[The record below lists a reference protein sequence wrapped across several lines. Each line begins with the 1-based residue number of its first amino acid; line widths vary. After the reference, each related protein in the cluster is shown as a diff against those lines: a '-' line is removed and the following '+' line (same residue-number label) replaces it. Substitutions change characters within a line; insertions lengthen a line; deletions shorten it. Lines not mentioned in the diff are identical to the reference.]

1 MKYNFSTFRLF
12 LLGLAGLSLFF
23 TPLTIAEKYANPADT
38 VLAFNKAMTESNLEV
53 LLDTLAPGGIQY
65 TVKASHM
72 GQTPDSLTTDLKSYW
87 TMIAPV
93 IFSSTES
100 YTRTAK
106 IIDTRNT
113 DTMATVWADIETIS
127 VRRAGGGQKNN
138 FQEITLLIH
147 TDSGWKIAGIMD
159 TKKLSTLTTSGQ

>member
-1 MKYNFSTFRLF
+1 MKFNFSTSRF
-12 LLGLAGLSLFF
+12 LLLGMAGLSLLF
-23 TPLTIAEKYANPADT
+23 TQVIFAEKYTSPADT
-38 VLAFNKAMTESNLEV
+38 VLAFNKAMTESNLEA

-72 GQTPDSLTTDLKSYW
+72 GQTPDSLTTDLKKYW

-100 YTRTAK
+100 YTRTANN
-106 IIDTRNT
+106 IVTRNT
-113 DTMATVWADIETIS
+113 DTMATVWADVETIS

-138 FQEITLLIH
+138 FEEITILIH
-147 TDSGWKIAGIMD
+147 TDDGWKIAGIMD
-159 TKKLSTLTTSGQ
+159 TKKLSTLTTSN

>member
-1 MKYNFSTFRLF
+1 MKFSFSTSRF
-12 LLGLAGLSLFF
+12 LLLGMAGLSLLFAQVTF
-23 TPLTIAEKYANPADT
+23 ADKYATPVDT
-38 VLAFNKAMTESNLEV
+38 VLAFNKAMTESNLEA

-72 GQTPDSLTTDLKSYW
+72 GQTPDSLTTDLRKYW

-100 YTRTAK
+100 YTRTAGNFV
-106 IIDTRNT
+106 TRNT
-113 DTMATVWADIETIS
+113 DTMATVWADVETVS

-138 FQEITLLIH
+138 FEEITILIH
-147 TDSGWKIAGIMD
+147 TENGWKIAGIMD
-159 TKKLSTLTTSGQ
+159 TKKLSTLTTSN